1 MPALQ
6 AIDGTSFVM
15 LQSTS
20 LKRAGDALPRHA
32 YSQNCLAGKNT
43 PPILQAA
50 AVNPNKKLLLL
61 TAVDEDSKPS
71 ASAEAPPLWAV
82 ANINVAAANQLHKA
96 RGDVVVPYQGPDIKD
111 DYIHR
116 IFFRVYEQPR
126 QVPRHLLSDWGQLR
140 SWMQSNRLLGE
151 AARRGGGMSEFLLTA
166 VRKRPNVT
174 AFQDPFAVP
183 LPLPRRQ
190 RKHRPADFL
199 GTRPPLMESKICW
212 RAVCFAD
219 VVLVFPFW
227 QLRCHVLGSAT
238 AF

>member
-82 ANINVAAANQLHKA
+82 ANINVAAAPRVPPVRLLLQAINCKSKTVWKANQLHKA

-190 RKHRPADFL
+190 RKCD
-199 GTRPPLMESKICW
+199 TRDIAS
-212 RAVCFAD
+212 
-219 VVLVFPFW
+219 
-227 QLRCHVLGSAT
+227 GSALNSSQGAT
-238 AF
+238 HGDTRC